1 MLLLCLGL
9 KLAAVFAAV
18 GQFVAGKSMR
28 SGLMKSATAVSAAA
42 LMLLAGPGLAQEAA
56 VRPATGSGGDIVN
69 YGQIHSP
76 VVGRGGMVVSQSD
89 LATRVGVDILRQGG
103 NAVDSAIAVAFA
115 EAVTLPRAGNIGG
128 SGYMVVHMAAT
139 KDRPAQDIAINY
151 YGTAPAATTPDLLL
165 GPDGRFDRSK
175 PSGFKNVAVPGTV
188 MGLWEAHQRF
198 GSMPWADLAAPA
210 IALAEEGY
218 VLSDGEADATGGR
231 ARVLATD
238 PGAREAYLKA
248 DGSVYR
254 AGEVFRQPLLAES
267 LRKLARGGADEFYKG
282 ELARQIVA
290 GIQAHGG
297 VITMEDMAAYRADVS
312 EPIWGSYRGHRIS
325 FMPPTASG
333 VSVAEA
339 LNLLE
344 HFDLRAMGWGS
355 VDSLH
360 LISEAMKITS
370 SDRNLIGGAPQWTSP
385 AKGLA
390 SKEFAAERVKLIS
403 LDKTLKAADVPEGNP
418 YPFES
423 RDTTH
428 YSVADAYGN
437 AVSNT
442 YTLSNSYGA
451 HVAPVGTGI
460 LLNNHLDNFYWGTE
474 GKPNSPAPGK
484 RLGSTITPM
493 IVFKDDKPWLVTGTP
508 GGGYIIATM
517 VQLVSNVI
525 DHRLNVA
532 EAAMR
537 PRINQGWGGA
547 PLELE
552 GGFSPD
558 VERLLR
564 ERGHRTRGSNTMGST
579 QSIMIEGDRFYGA
592 ADTRRPDASA
602 VGVR

>member
-1 MLLLCLGL
+1 MRFGL
-9 KLAAVFAAV
+9 KT
-18 GQFVAGKSMR
+18 
-28 SGLMKSATAVSAAA
+28 TAVAAAA
-42 LMLLAGPGLAQEAA
+42 LLAAPLVALPVLAQEAPA
-56 VRPATGSGGDIVN
+56 QVRPSTGSGGDIVN

-89 LATRVGVDILRQGG
+89 PATRVGVEILRRGG
-103 NAVDSAIAVAFA
+103 NAVDSAVAVAFA

-139 KDRPAQDIAINY
+139 ADRPAQDIAVNY
-151 YGTAPAATTPDLLL
+151 YGTAPAATTPELLL
-165 GPDGRFDRSK
+165 GADGKFDRSK
-175 PSGFKNVAVPGTV
+175 PSGFINVSFPGTV
-188 MGLWEAHQRF
+188 MGMWEAHSRF
-198 GSMPWADLAAPA
+198 GSLPWAELVAPA
-210 IALAEEGY
+210 IRLAEEGY
-218 VLSDGEADATGGR
+218 VLSDGEADATAGR

-248 DGSVYR
+248 DGTVYR

-267 LRKLARGGADEFYKG
+267 LRKVARGGADEFYKG

-290 GIQAHGG
+290 GIQARGG
-297 VITMEDMAAYRADVS
+297 IITLADMAAYRADVTA
-312 EPIWGSYRGHRIS
+312 PIWSSYRGNRIAY
-325 FMPPTASG
+325 MPPTASG

-344 HFDLRAMGWGS
+344 HFDLKAMGWGS
-355 VDSLH
+355 VDGLH

-370 SDRNLIGGAPQWTSP
+370 SDRRLIGGAPQWDTP
-385 AKGLA
+385 AQGLA
-390 SKEFAAERVKLIS
+390 SKEFAAERVRLIAMDRS
-403 LDKTLKAADVPEGNP
+403 LKAADIPEGNP
-418 YPFES
+418 YPYES
-423 RDTTH
+423 QDTTH
-428 YSVADAYGN
+428 FSVADAHGN

-460 LLNNHLDNFYWGTE
+460 LLNNHLDNFSWGTRDE
-474 GKPNSPAPGK
+474 PNSPAPGK

-517 VQLVSNVI
+517 VQLVSNVV
-525 DHRLNVA
+525 DHNLNVA

-537 PRINQGWGGA
+537 PRLNQGGGDS

-564 ERGHRTRGSNTMGST
+564 ERGHTVRPSMTMGST
-579 QSIMIEGDRFYGA
+579 QSIMVEGDRFLGA
-592 ADTRRPDASA
+592 ADTRRPDALA
-602 VGVR
+602 LGVR

>member
-1 MLLLCLGL
+1 
-9 KLAAVFAAV
+9 
-18 GQFVAGKSMR
+18 MR
-28 SGLMKSATAVSAAA
+28 FGFTRAATAVSAAA
-42 LMLLAGPGLAQEAA
+42 LMLLAGPGLAQQAA
-56 VRPATGSGGDIVN
+56 QVRPTTGSGGDIVN

-89 LATRVGVDILRQGG
+89 PATRVGVEILRQGG
-103 NAVDSAIAVAFA
+103 NAVDSAVAVAFA

-128 SGYMVVHMAAT
+128 SGYMIVHMAAT
-139 KDRPAQDIAINY
+139 ADRPAQDIAVNY
-151 YGTAPAATTPDLLL
+151 YGAAPAATTPELLL

-175 PSGFKNVAVPGTV
+175 PSGFINVSVPGTV
-188 MGLWEAHQRF
+188 MGLWEAHSRF
-198 GSMPWADLAAPA
+198 GSMPWADLVAPA
-210 IALAEEGY
+210 IRLAEEGY
-218 VLSDGEADATGGR
+218 VLSDGEADATAGR

-238 PGAREAYLKA
+238 PGAREAYLKP

-254 AGEVFRQPLLAES
+254 AGETFRQPLLADS
-267 LRKLARGGADEFYKG
+267 LRKVARGGADEFYKG

-290 GIQAHGG
+290 GIQAQGG
-297 VITMEDMAAYRADVS
+297 VITLEDMAAYRADVS
-312 EPIWGSYRGHRIS
+312 EPIWGSYRGNRIS

-344 HFDLRAMGWGS
+344 HFDLKAMGWGS

-370 SDRNLIGGAPQWTSP
+370 SDRRLIGGAPQWTTP
-385 AKGLA
+385 AHGLA
-390 SKEFAAERVKLIS
+390 SKEFAAERVKLIA
-403 LDKTLKAADVPEGNP
+403 LDRTLKAADIPEGNP
-418 YPFES
+418 YPYES
-423 RDTTH
+423 QDTTH
-428 YSVADAYGN
+428 YSVADAFGN

-460 LLNNHLDNFYWGTE
+460 LLNNHLDNFSWGTRGE
-474 GKPNSPAPGK
+474 PNSPAPGK

-493 IVFKDDKPWLVTGTP
+493 IVFKDDKPWLITGTP

-517 VQLVSNVI
+517 VQLISNVV
-525 DHRLNVA
+525 DHNLNVA

-537 PRINQGWGGA
+537 PRLNQGGGDS

-564 ERGHRTRGSNTMGST
+564 ERGHTVRPSMTMGST
-579 QSIMIEGDRFYGA
+579 QSIMVDGDRFLGA
-592 ADTRRPDASA
+592 ADTRRPDALA
-602 VGVR
+602 LGVR

>member
-1 MLLLCLGL
+1 
-9 KLAAVFAAV
+9 
-18 GQFVAGKSMR
+18 MR
-28 SGLMKSATAVSAAA
+28 FGFTRAATAVSAAA
-42 LMLLAGPGLAQEAA
+42 LMLLAGPGLAQQAA
-56 VRPATGSGGDIVN
+56 QVRPTTGSGGDIVN

-76 VVGRGGMVVSQSD
+76 VIGRGGMVVSQSD
-89 LATRVGVDILRQGG
+89 PATRVGVEILRQGG
-103 NAVDSAIAVAFA
+103 NAVDSAVAVAFA

-128 SGYMVVHMAAT
+128 SGYMIVHMAAT
-139 KDRPAQDIAINY
+139 ADRPAQDIAVNY
-151 YGTAPAATTPDLLL
+151 YGAAPAATTPELLL

-175 PSGFKNVAVPGTV
+175 PSGFINVSVPGTV
-188 MGLWEAHQRF
+188 MGLWEAHSRF
-198 GSMPWADLAAPA
+198 GSMPWADLVAPA
-210 IALAEEGY
+210 IRLAEEGY
-218 VLSDGEADATGGR
+218 VLSDGEADATAGR

-238 PGAREAYLKA
+238 PGAREAYLKP

-254 AGEVFRQPLLAES
+254 AGETFRQPLLAES
-267 LRKLARGGADEFYKG
+267 LRKVARGGADEFYKG

-290 GIQAHGG
+290 GIQAQGG
-297 VITMEDMAAYRADVS
+297 VITLEDMAAYRADVS
-312 EPIWGSYRGHRIS
+312 EPIWGSYRGNRIS

-344 HFDLRAMGWGS
+344 HFDLKAMGWGS

-370 SDRNLIGGAPQWTSP
+370 SDRRLIGGAPQWTTP
-385 AKGLA
+385 AHGLA
-390 SKEFAAERVKLIS
+390 SKEFASERVKLIA
-403 LDKTLKAADVPEGNP
+403 LDRTLKAADIPEGNP
-418 YPFES
+418 YPYES
-423 RDTTH
+423 QDTTH
-428 YSVADAYGN
+428 YSVADAFGN

-460 LLNNHLDNFYWGTE
+460 LLNNHLDNFSWGTRGE
-474 GKPNSPAPGK
+474 PNSPAPGK

-493 IVFKDDKPWLVTGTP
+493 IVFKDDKPWLITGTP

-517 VQLVSNVI
+517 VQLISNVV
-525 DHRLNVA
+525 DHNLNVA

-537 PRINQGWGGA
+537 PRLNQGGGDS

-564 ERGHRTRGSNTMGST
+564 ERGHTVRPSMTMGST
-579 QSIMIEGDRFYGA
+579 QSIMVDGDRFLGA
-592 ADTRRPDASA
+592 ADTRRPDALA
-602 VGVR
+602 LGVR

>member
-1 MLLLCLGL
+1 
-9 KLAAVFAAV
+9 
-18 GQFVAGKSMR
+18 MR
-28 SGLMKSATAVSAAA
+28 FGFTRAATAVSAAA
-42 LMLLAGPGLAQEAA
+42 LMLLAGPGLAQQAA
-56 VRPATGSGGDIVN
+56 QVRPTTGSGGDIVN

-89 LATRVGVDILRQGG
+89 PATRVGVEILRQGG
-103 NAVDSAIAVAFA
+103 NAVDSAVAVAFA

-128 SGYMVVHMAAT
+128 SGYMIVHMAAT
-139 KDRPAQDIAINY
+139 ADRPAQDIAVNY
-151 YGTAPAATTPDLLL
+151 YGAAPAATTPELLL

-175 PSGFKNVAVPGTV
+175 PSGFINVSVPGTV
-188 MGLWEAHQRF
+188 MGLWEAHSRF
-198 GSMPWADLAAPA
+198 GSMPWADLVAPA
-210 IALAEEGY
+210 IRLAEEGY
-218 VLSDGEADATGGR
+218 VLSDGEADATAGR

-238 PGAREAYLKA
+238 PGAREAYLKP

-254 AGEVFRQPLLAES
+254 AGETFRQPLLAES
-267 LRKLARGGADEFYKG
+267 LRKVARGGADEFYKG

-290 GIQAHGG
+290 GIQAQGG
-297 VITMEDMAAYRADVS
+297 VITLADMAAYRADVS
-312 EPIWGSYRGHRIS
+312 EPIWGSYRGNRIS

-344 HFDLRAMGWGS
+344 HFDLKAMGWGS

-370 SDRNLIGGAPQWTSP
+370 SDRRLIGGAPQWTTP
-385 AKGLA
+385 AHGLA
-390 SKEFAAERVKLIS
+390 SKEFAAERVKLIA
-403 LDKTLKAADVPEGNP
+403 LDRTLKAADIPEGNP
-418 YPFES
+418 YPYES
-423 RDTTH
+423 QDTTH
-428 YSVADAYGN
+428 YSVADAFGN

-460 LLNNHLDNFYWGTE
+460 LLNNHLDNFSWGTRGE
-474 GKPNSPAPGK
+474 PNSPAPGK

-493 IVFKDDKPWLVTGTP
+493 IVFKDDKPWLITGTP

-517 VQLVSNVI
+517 VQLISNVV
-525 DHRLNVA
+525 DHNLNVA

-537 PRINQGWGGA
+537 PRLNQGGGDS

-564 ERGHRTRGSNTMGST
+564 ERGHTVRPSMTMGST
-579 QSIMIEGDRFYGA
+579 QSIMVDGDRFLGA
-592 ADTRRPDASA
+592 ADTRRPDALA
-602 VGVR
+602 LGVR

>member
-1 MLLLCLGL
+1 
-9 KLAAVFAAV
+9 
-18 GQFVAGKSMR
+18 MR
-28 SGLMKSATAVSAAA
+28 FGFTRAATAVSAAA
-42 LMLLAGPGLAQEAA
+42 LMLLAGPGLAQQAA
-56 VRPATGSGGDIVN
+56 QVRPTTGSGGDIVN

-89 LATRVGVDILRQGG
+89 PATRVGVEVLRQGG
-103 NAVDSAIAVAFA
+103 NAVDSAVAVAFA

-128 SGYMVVHMAAT
+128 SGYMIVHMAAT
-139 KDRPAQDIAINY
+139 ADRPAQDIAVNY
-151 YGTAPAATTPDLLL
+151 YGAAPAATTPELLL

-175 PSGFKNVAVPGTV
+175 PSGFINVSVPGTV
-188 MGLWEAHQRF
+188 MGLWEAHSRF
-198 GSMPWADLAAPA
+198 GSMPWADLVAPA
-210 IALAEEGY
+210 IRLAEEGY
-218 VLSDGEADATGGR
+218 VLSDGEADATAGR

-238 PGAREAYLKA
+238 PGAREAYLKP

-254 AGEVFRQPLLAES
+254 AGETFRQPLLAES
-267 LRKLARGGADEFYKG
+267 LRKVARGGADEFYKG

-290 GIQAHGG
+290 GIQAQGG
-297 VITMEDMAAYRADVS
+297 VITLEDMAAYRADVS
-312 EPIWGSYRGHRIS
+312 EPIWGSYRGNRIS

-344 HFDLRAMGWGS
+344 HFDLKAMGWGS

-370 SDRNLIGGAPQWTSP
+370 SDRRLIGGAPQWTTP
-385 AKGLA
+385 AHGLA
-390 SKEFAAERVKLIS
+390 SKEFAAERVKLIA
-403 LDKTLKAADVPEGNP
+403 LDRTLKAADIPEGNP
-418 YPFES
+418 YPYES
-423 RDTTH
+423 QDTTH
-428 YSVADAYGN
+428 YSVADAFGN

-460 LLNNHLDNFYWGTE
+460 LLNNHLDNFSWGTRGE
-474 GKPNSPAPGK
+474 PNSPAPGK

-493 IVFKDDKPWLVTGTP
+493 IVFKDDKPWLITGTP

-517 VQLVSNVI
+517 VQLISNVV
-525 DHRLNVA
+525 DHNLNVA

-537 PRINQGWGGA
+537 PRLNQGGGDS

-564 ERGHRTRGSNTMGST
+564 ERGHTVRPSMTMGST
-579 QSIMIEGDRFYGA
+579 QSIMVDGDRFLGA
-592 ADTRRPDASA
+592 ADTRRPDALA
-602 VGVR
+602 LGVR

>member
-1 MLLLCLGL
+1 MRFQTRV
-9 KLAAVFAAV
+9 LAAAAAAFLAAWPVFA
-18 GQFVAGKSMR
+18 
-28 SGLMKSATAVSAAA
+28 
-42 LMLLAGPGLAQEAA
+42 QEAPAA
-56 VRPATGSGGDIVN
+56 VRPTAGSGGDIVS

-76 VVGRGGMVVSQSD
+76 VAGRGGMVVSQSD
-89 LATRVGVDILRQGG
+89 PATRVGVDILRRGG
-103 NAVDSAIAVAFA
+103 NAVDAAIAVAFA

-128 SGYMVVHMAAT
+128 SGYMVAHMAAT
-139 KDRPAQDIAINY
+139 ADRPAQDIAINY
-151 YGTAPAATTPDLLL
+151 YGVAPAATTPELLL
-165 GPDGRFDRSK
+165 GADGKFDRSK
-175 PSGFKNVAVPGTV
+175 PSGFINVAVPGTV
-188 MGLWEAHQRF
+188 MGMWEAHRRF
-198 GSMPWADLAAPA
+198 GSMPWAELMAPA
-210 IALAEEGY
+210 IALAEDGY
-218 VLSDGEADATGGR
+218 VLSEGEADATAGR

-238 PGAREAYLKA
+238 PGAREAYLKP
-248 DGSVYR
+248 DGAPYQ

-267 LRKLARGGADEFYKG
+267 LRKVARGGAEEFYRG
-282 ELARQIVA
+282 DLARQIVA
-290 GIQAHGG
+290 GIQARGG
-297 VITMEDMAAYRADVS
+297 VITLADMAAYRADVS
-312 EPIWGSYRGHRIS
+312 EPIWGSYRGNRIAY
-325 FMPPTASG
+325 MPPTASG

-344 HFDLRAMGWGS
+344 HFDLKAMGWGS

-370 SDRNLIGGAPQWTSP
+370 SDRRLIGGAPQWNAP
-385 AKGLA
+385 AHGLA
-390 SKEFAAERVKLIS
+390 SKGYAAERVKLIS
-403 LDKTLKAADVPEGNP
+403 LERSLGAEDIPEGNP

-423 RDTTH
+423 KDTTH
-428 YSVADAYGN
+428 FSVADDRGN

-460 LLNNHLDNFYWGTE
+460 LLNNNLDNFAWGTQ
-474 GKPNSPAPGK
+474 GQPNSPAPGK

-517 VQLVSNVI
+517 VQLISNVI
-525 DHRLNVA
+525 DHDLNIA

-537 PRINQGWGGA
+537 PRLNQGGGDS

-564 ERGHRTRGSNTMGST
+564 ARGHTVRPSMTMGST
-579 QSIMIEGDRFYGA
+579 QSIMVEGDRFLGA
-592 ADTRRPDASA
+592 ADTRRPDALA
-602 VGVR
+602 LGVR